1 MEKNNKI
8 LEFSADVAAA
18 IKKNR
23 PIVALEST
31 IISHGMPYPE
41 NVKTAKMLEDIVR
54 ENGAIPATICLMD
67 GKIKIGL
74 SESELELL
82 GTADNVQKVSRRD
95 MAACLSGRG
104 IGATTVAATMIA
116 ANLAGIQV
124 FATGGIGGV
133 HRFAEESFDI
143 SADLIEFSR
152 TPVIVVGAGV
162 KAILDIP
169 KTLEYLETYGVPVYG
184 YQTDI
189 FPAFYS
195 VESSSPVQKIETVDD
210 IVKIYQQTGNLGFS
224 NGMIVANPIPREY
237 EIPFEEM
244 SKYINTALTEAKE
257 KEISGQAVT
266 PFLLSKIVELTDGK
280 SLETNIRLV
289 ENNVR
294 LASKIAVALNK

>member
-41 NVKTAKMLEDIVR
+41 NVKTARMLEDIVR

-95 MAACLSGRG
+95 MAACLAGRG

-195 VESSSPVQKIETVDD
+195 VESNSPVQKIDTVDD

>member
-95 MAACLSGRG
+95 MAACLAGRG

-195 VESSSPVQKIETVDD
+195 VESNSPVQKIDTVDD

-266 PFLLSKIVELTDGK
+266 PFLLSKIVELTEGK